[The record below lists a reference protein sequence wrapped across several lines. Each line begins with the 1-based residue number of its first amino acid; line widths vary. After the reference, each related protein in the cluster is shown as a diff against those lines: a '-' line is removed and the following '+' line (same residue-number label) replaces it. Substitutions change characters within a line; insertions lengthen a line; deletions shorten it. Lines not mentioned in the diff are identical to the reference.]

1 MRKFLI
7 LVLALSTMACSL
19 TVRIGNLEKPNT
31 FIQITYAYEFT
42 DSGGTNVEVVA
53 EQSVENP
60 SFSFNAGENPSVQD
74 IQKRVLANPVG
85 GISLNIVDTTTQ
97 TTVNTATDSSGHAS
111 FNVDFKEGE
120 IFVNGGWSCHFV
132 MAWTEGGDNVTK
144 GGAIWTCSKYIAPPQ
159 GSSA

>member
-60 SFSFNAGENPSVQD
+60 SFSFNAGEDPSVQD
-74 IQKRVLANPVG
+74 IQKRVLTNPVQ
-85 GISLNIVDTTTQ
+85 GISLNVVGNASQ
-97 TTVNTATDSSGHAS
+97 TTVNTATQKDGHAS
-111 FNVDFKEGE
+111 FNLDFKDGKV
-120 IFVNGGWSCHFV
+120 FVNGGWACDLV
-132 MAWTEGGDNVTK
+132 MAWSNGGDNPTG
-144 GGAIWTCSKYIAPPQ
+144 GGAIWHCGKYIAPPQ